1 MPLYD
6 FHCSD
11 GHKFERFVKLTDF
24 EAPQHCSCHALA
36 SRVISAPMF
45 RVENVAYDCPVTGDW
60 IGSKS
65 QHEENLRKHSSRVLE
80 PGERQ
85 LVTKNKEAA
94 DAAFDKSIEDS
105 VEREFESLSSDKKE
119 RLANEVLAG
128 ADISIER
135 KAV

>member
-6 FHCSD
+6 FQCSA
-11 GHKFERFVKLTDF
+11 GHKFERRLPLEDYD
-24 EAPQHCSCHALA
+24 APQHCACHAPARLVL
-36 SRVISAPMF
+36 SVPMF
-45 RVENVAYDCPVTGDW
+45 YIQNVAYNCPVTGDW

-85 LVTKNKEAA
+85 LVVKNKEAEE
-94 DAAFDKSIEDS
+94 AAFDKSIEDS
-105 VEREFESLSSDKKE
+105 VERGFESLSSDKKE